1 MCERMVP
8 RAVTRLEVPSV
19 PPSERAREEERDHD
33 ERARENTSDRYVEVA
48 AYDDVP
54 AHPCDEER
62 TKVGRKLLGRDDGIL
77 VGEHV
82 LAIEAAPMAAND
94 AGGLLLLEV
103 ERAHGRETIE
113 YHRALE
119 LGRRDG
125 EHQGREHQYYS
136 GQHRAHTHT
145 RVGERPGVGGWRARG
160 GEEEI
165 DEGAEGATAS
175 TLALLCSGA
184 LSSLVLRRCVFGR

>member
-1 MCERMVP
+1 M
-8 RAVTRLEVPSV
+8 
-19 PPSERAREEERDHD
+19 
-33 ERARENTSDRYVEVA
+33 
-48 AYDDVP
+48 P

-145 RVGERPGVGGWRARG
+145 REWGSARVSVGGER
-160 GEEEI
+160 GEERRRSTKEQREPQPLLSLSCALARSPLSCVASLCFRSVTRE
-165 DEGAEGATAS
+165 EGGCLRKAVPGSRATLGLGPR
-175 TLALLCSGA
+175 T
-184 LSSLVLRRCVFGR
+184 